1 MTTVDDVKKCNKD
14 YITCILSYTR
24 LLHIC
29 RHKLP
34 NLRMSAF
41 LITSSML
48 KKIFF
53 YVLASV
59 TLLALIGYYWLGGFN
74 PVIIEAVN
82 HPERVVIGQP
92 YQGRYGDLKLREIFV
107 KTNQAIQAG
116 TWPAPLIV
124 INRDT
129 VMAEEKEIN
138 QLIGVLSTR
147 PDTLSSLHYQAD
159 TLPAGRYLRAVVQA
173 QPVAMPKPEAV
184 NEQTTAIRP
193 GASVVVGEHH
203 HRVLHRL
210 RYAMDRNAYKTKRK

>member
-1 MTTVDDVKKCNKD
+1 MAER
-14 YITCILSYTR
+14 YITESSAY
-24 LLHIC
+24 
-29 RHKLP
+29 LP
-34 NLRMSAF
+34 PQIAKSAYVAS
-41 LITSSML
+41 LITLML

-74 PVIIEAVN
+74 PVIIEVVN

-116 TWPAPLIV
+116 TWPAPLVV

-147 PDTLSSLHYQAD
+147 PDTLSSPHYQAD
-159 TLPAGRYLRAVVQA
+159 TLPVGRYLRAVVQA
-173 QPVAMPKPEAV
+173 QPNAMPQPEAV
-184 NEQTTAIRP
+184 NEQMRQYAQ
-193 GASVVVGEHH
+193 EHQWTLSNTI
-203 HRVLHRL
+203 VEF
-210 RYAMDRNAYKTKRK
+210 YVAYDTLWIEMPIQ